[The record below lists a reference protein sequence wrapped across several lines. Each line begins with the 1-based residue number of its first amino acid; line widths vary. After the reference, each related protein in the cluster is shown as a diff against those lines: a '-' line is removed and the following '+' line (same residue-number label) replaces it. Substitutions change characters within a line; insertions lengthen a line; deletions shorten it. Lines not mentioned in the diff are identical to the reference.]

1 MSTKPN
7 TPVRSAASEEKSVYL
22 KCPGDL
28 RYAFK
33 AACASNDQNSSQVIR
48 DFMRKYV
55 AQHGQGRLL

>member
-1 MSTKPN
+1 MTTKSRTAAKST
-7 TPVRSAASEEKSVYL
+7 TTDEKSVFF

-28 RYAFK
+28 RDAFK
-33 AACASNDQNSSQVIR
+33 AACSSNDLNSSQVIR